1 MNNQNVPPTPMGRS
15 VLGGQWGCS
24 RGSLDFQEN
33 CRNDREGGQVKIGHK
48 GTKEGSQLQAP
59 IHRIPRRLSDE
70 QPTSAEAGSTYCT
83 RGGCVERGGGEY
95 LGIML
100 LSQIET

>member
-1 MNNQNVPPTPMGRS
+1 MNTPRVGFMLFTTSLIASSAAICVVPSESQGVGWECGMGRS

-48 GTKEGSQLQAP
+48 GTKEGSQLGAP
-59 IHRIPRRLSDE
+59 YSPHSSSIIR
-70 QPTSAEAGSTYCT
+70 
-83 RGGCVERGGGEY
+83 
-95 LGIML
+95 
-100 LSQIET
+100 